1 MDALFS
7 INVFFA
13 DLPSGW
19 IWGHSGE
26 DGEGWVRFGVAI
38 FWILVVGYFMYDTIV
53 CSKWW
58 DRNVRGKMK
67 EQIDAEKAGFAAL
80 KEIHEKR
87 KREKR
92 EGKEER

>member
-1 MDALFS
+1 M
-7 INVFFA
+7 
-13 DLPSGW
+13 
-19 IWGHSGE
+19 
-26 DGEGWVRFGVAI
+26 
-38 FWILVVGYFMYDTIV
+38 GYFMYDTIV

-87 KREKR
+87 EREKR
-92 EGKEER
+92 EGKEKR

>member
-1 MDALFS
+1 MDALIF
-7 INVFFA
+7 INIFFA

-26 DGEGWVRFGVAI
+26 DTGNWVRFGVAT
-38 FWILVVGYFMYDTIV
+38 FWVLLVGCFMYDRIV
-53 CSKWW
+53 CSAWW
-58 DRNVRGKMK
+58 DRHVRGKMK

-87 KREKR
+87 EREK
-92 EGKEER
+92 GNDD